1 MSPTSYQTAL
11 PRDQFR
17 VLLFLCP
24 VIGLLLP
31 LPFDELLP
39 ITIGTLPRDQ
49 FRVLLFLC
57 LVIGQLL
64 PLPFDELLPIAIG
77 TLPRDQFLI
86 ALYYSTAD
94 SPISRG

>member
-24 VIGLLLP
+24 
-31 LPFDELLP
+31 
-39 ITIGTLPRDQ
+39 
-49 FRVLLFLC
+49 
-57 LVIGQLL
+57 VIGQLL

-86 ALYYSTAD
+86 ALYYSTAA